1 MSSSKQEQPLVP
13 TGQQTPW
20 LTRAW
25 IGVALVPVFF
35 FVAFAVGEGLY
46 SMLGYEAGTAEA
58 PGWTIAVVSAV
69 TLAVVVVP
77 CFFAIHYGR
86 RAMKAGDLRGRV
98 PLIIGWV
105 VAAGWFVLTVVS
117 EVGDFVRR

>member
-13 TGQQTPW
+13 TDQQTPW

-25 IGVALVPVFF
+25 IGVALMPVFF
-35 FVAFAVGEGLY
+35 FVAMAVGEGLY
-46 SMLGYEAGTAEA
+46 SMLGYQAGTGDSPAWVVA
-58 PGWTIAVVSAV
+58 IVSLLVIAVVV
-69 TLAVVVVP
+69 TP
-77 CFFAIHYGR
+77 CVIAIHYGR

-105 VAAGWFVLTVVS
+105 VAAGWVVMTVVS